1 MLQGLVWSCQS
12 QLPGDGRKLPSH
24 LQFPSLCLSYVGAH
38 VLEPAFRRSALF
50 SLSLPFNL
58 DKTICLTPAFSKMS
72 LSLQQADS
80 NRPALQFQ
88 WSICSQKVLRGI

>member
-1 MLQGLVWSCQS
+1 MLKGLVWSCKS

-24 LQFPSLCLSYVGAH
+24 FQFPSLCLSYVGAH

-58 DKTICLTPAFSKMS
+58 DKTICLTPDFYKIY
-72 LSLQQADS
+72 LSLPQ
-80 NRPALQFQ
+80 PATN
-88 WSICSQKVLRGI
+88 SSVV